1 MPAPWSVRLAATLGI
16 LYGLVLVVVAVVLFG
31 QYASGS
37 GSIGGEHLTGQA
49 ANGVAGF
56 SVLLVL
62 AAILLTTG
70 AVRLTRA
77 HSGRLLA
84 APLVVV
90 CVVGVVGEIVDLAG
104 TATAASDLVG
114 LLVLLLAALPVVL
127 VGTPSARRYAP
138 LRAVGR
144 RSWQG
149 ARCDPGDQENRRRR

>member
-1 MPAPWSVRLAATLGI
+1 LAATLGV
-16 LYGLVLVVVAVVLFG
+16 LYGLVLVVVAVVLLV

-37 GSIGGEHLTGQA
+37 GSIGAEHLTGQA

-62 AAILLTTG
+62 AAILLTSG
-70 AVRLTRA
+70 AVRLVRA
-77 HSGRLLA
+77 YSGKLLA

-90 CVVGVVGEIVDLAG
+90 CVVGVIGEIVDLVG
-104 TATAASDLVG
+104 TATAGSDLIG
-114 LLVLLLAALPVVL
+114 LLVLVLAALPVVL
-127 VGTPSARRYAP
+127 VGTPSARRYAG

-149 ARCDPGDQENRRRR
+149 AGCDPGDQENRRRR